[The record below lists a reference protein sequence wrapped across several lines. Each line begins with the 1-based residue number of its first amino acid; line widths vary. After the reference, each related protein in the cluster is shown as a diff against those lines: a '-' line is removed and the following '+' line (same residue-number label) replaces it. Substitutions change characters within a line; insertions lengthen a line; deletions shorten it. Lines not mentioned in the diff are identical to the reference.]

1 MKPMNQIN
9 IPFVAVHNKWLEIKN
24 ISKTYNK
31 KKVVNNVSIKLNRG
45 ESVALLG
52 PNGAGKTTLFY
63 MITGLIGS
71 DGGSILLDKNEISE
85 FPMYRRS
92 KLGIGYLPQESSVF
106 RGLNVEENILAILQ
120 KSLKTDDEIKKT
132 LEKLLSDFGIEHVR
146 NSPSLSL
153 SGGERRRLEIA
164 RCMAAK
170 PNFVLLDEPLA
181 GIDPIAIQDIKS
193 LIHSLKS
200 KNIGVLI
207 TDHNVKSTLEIVDR
221 AYIIFEGKVLFEG
234 KPDEIVNNKNVQAF
248 YLGQNF

>member
-1 MKPMNQIN
+1 MSKFTILDEGL
-9 IPFVAVHNKWLEIKN
+9 VIKK
-24 ISKTYNK
+24 ISKTYGNK
-31 KKVVNNVSIKLNRG
+31 DVVRDISISIKRG
-45 ESVALLG
+45 EIVGLLG

-63 MITGLIGS
+63 MIMGLIGS
-71 DGGSILLDKNEISE
+71 DTGSILLDKNEISE

-193 LIHSLKS
+193 LIQSLKS
-200 KNIGVLI
+200 NNIGVLI

-234 KPDEIVNNKNVQAF
+234 KPDEIVNNKSVKAF

>member
-1 MKPMNQIN
+1 MNQIN
-9 IPFVAVHNKWLEIKN
+9 IPFVAVHNKGLEINN

-63 MITGLIGS
+63 MIMGLIGS
-71 DGGSILLDKNEISE
+71 ESGSILLDKNEISE

-132 LEKLLSDFGIEHVR
+132 LEKLLSGFGIEHVR

-193 LIHSLKS
+193 LIQSLKNN
-200 KNIGVLI
+200 NIGVLI